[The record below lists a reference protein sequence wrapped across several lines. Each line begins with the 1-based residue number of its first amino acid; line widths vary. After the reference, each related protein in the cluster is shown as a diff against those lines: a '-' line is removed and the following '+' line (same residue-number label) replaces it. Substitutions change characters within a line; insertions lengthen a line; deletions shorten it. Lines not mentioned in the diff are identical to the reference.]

1 MMTPH
6 PQTPPLPPKEG
17 AATYTTHSLYQ
28 RNLGILNL
36 PRPPC
41 GLGAALVKDQPMHQF
56 CVVLHPIR
64 PIQSCLCS
72 HPHTGQLQSHQPRCR
87 RLPLCFV
94 VCRCRPPPPL
104 PADAPQRSCQPSVC
118 PPPSTAA
125 VHHCCLLSTAID
137 ATDLMA
143 FG

>member
-17 AATYTTHSLYQ
+17 AAPYTTHSLYQ

-36 PRPPC
+36 PPPP
-41 GLGAALVKDQPMHQF
+41 AVLVLPSSKTSP
-56 CVVLHPIR
+56 CTNSVLSSIPFVPFSLVFAHT
-64 PIQSCLCS
+64 
-72 HPHTGQLQSHQPRCR
+72 PHTGQLQSHQPRCR
-87 RLPLCFV
+87 RLPLCSV

-104 PADAPQRSCQPSVC
+104 PADASRRSCRPSDH
-118 PPPSTAA
+118 PPPSTTA
-125 VHHCCLLSTAID
+125 VRHCCLLSTAID